1 LEEQMKKQ
9 QEMIQQQQEQLLE
22 QQRKVAEQAQQI
34 EEAKKQATAAR
45 KSATSVLK
53 EAQARNTAS
62 NDHTNLAEVANVF
75 ASAANKSKG
84 RVSKGQ
90 KPNVNKGAASRK
102 GANKKNNE
110 AQPSAAAANKENIGP
125 SIQESEMGDSSNN
138 VRHAV
143 LCTTFSTCGCSNDL
157 SIWLLGLFWYL
168 LLQLNQ
174 AEDAPVS
181 GWQGL
186 STVFY

>member
-1 LEEQMKKQ
+1 
-9 QEMIQQQQEQLLE
+9 MIRQQQEQLLE
-22 QQRKVAEQAQQI
+22 HQRKVAEQAQQI
-34 EEAKKQATAAR
+34 EEAKKQASAAK

-62 NDHTNLAEVANVF
+62 NGRMNLAEMANVI
-75 ASAANKSKG
+75 ASVANKSHKG
-84 RVSKGQ
+84 TSKVQ
-90 KPNVNKGAASRK
+90 KPLVKNGAASKKRAK
-102 GANKKNNE
+102 KKNNE
-110 AQPSAAAANKENIGP
+110 AQPSAANKENVGP
-125 SIQESEMGDSSNN
+125 SIQESEKDDSSNN

-168 LLQLNQ
+168 LLQRDQ
-174 AEDAPVS
+174 AKDAPVS
-181 GWQGL
+181 GWHGL